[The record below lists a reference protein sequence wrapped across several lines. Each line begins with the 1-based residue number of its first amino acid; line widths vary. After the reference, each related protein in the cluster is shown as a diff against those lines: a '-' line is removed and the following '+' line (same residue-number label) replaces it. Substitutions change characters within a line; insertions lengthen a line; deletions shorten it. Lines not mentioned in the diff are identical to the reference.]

1 MRKLFV
7 HQPLFRL
14 LSPLFSG
21 FIVYL
26 LLLLLNNNVGQIQE
40 EFFNS
45 ELYFCIGL
53 CYLIQE
59 FSRLLLLLFKH
70 FFSNSLSAITIIVQI
85 VVSLFL
91 CVLLS
96 TIAINLFFEFVLG
109 FSVTIDEIYVFD
121 SILCVI
127 TFFYILLYVSH
138 QYLYTIN
145 TDKLN
150 QELLIKKN
158 IEEDFRQFKRGI
170 NPNLLFESLEF
181 LLVLI
186 KTDKEQSDDFIDN
199 LATIYRYILSKKNEQ
214 LIEFSEE
221 LEGVHN
227 LVALLN
233 YLPNTE
239 IKIQNKCKSD
249 FLVVPGSLL
258 LLIEQIARTSI
269 ASRKIPIAIN
279 IKEETKFLIVS
290 YLINDKINDK
300 LSYKDLKDIIRT
312 YKIYSKEKI
321 TVLEDT
327 QIRQIKIPRLEIQ
340 SEL

>member
-14 LSPLFSG
+14 LSPVFSG

-59 FSRLLLLLFKH
+59 FSRVLLLLFKH
-70 FFSNSLSAITIIVQI
+70 FFSNNLSAITIVVQI
-85 VVSLFL
+85 LVSLFL

-214 LIEFSEE
+214 LIEFPEE
-221 LEGVHN
+221 LNGVHN
-227 LVALLN
+227 LVTLLN

-239 IKIQNKCKSD
+239 IKIQNNCKSK

-258 LLIEQIARTSI
+258 FLIEQIARTSI

-279 IKEETKFLIVS
+279 IREEAKFLIVS

-300 LSYKDLKDIIRT
+300 LSYKDLKDMIKT

-321 TVLEDT
+321 TILEDV
-327 QIRQIKIPRLEIQ
+327 QNRQIKIPRLEIQ